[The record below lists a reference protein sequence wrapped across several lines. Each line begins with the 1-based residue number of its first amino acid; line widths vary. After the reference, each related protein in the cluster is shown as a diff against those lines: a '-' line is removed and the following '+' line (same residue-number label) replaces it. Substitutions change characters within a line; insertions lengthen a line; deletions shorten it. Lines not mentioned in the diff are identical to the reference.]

1 MAFRSFMDRLMSK
14 ADNLF
19 LIFLH
24 KKRPL
29 KCKGKNEGIELRK
42 CYKALKK
49 LYSILIKKPFGA
61 VLNKLLFTCFL

>member
-19 LIFLH
+19 LIFSL

-29 KCKGKNEGIELRK
+29 KCKGENEGIE
-42 CYKALKK
+42 
-49 LYSILIKKPFGA
+49 
-61 VLNKLLFTCFL
+61 